1 MLDRGVEIRIRR
13 DHIIGV
19 WLKGGDARVESGGMG
34 LWELYQRVETRF
46 KRNRIIPLG
55 LKSGE

>member
-19 WLKGGDARVESGGMG
+19 GLKGGDSRVESGGMG

-46 KRNRIIPLG
+46 RGIG
-55 LKSGE
+55 L